1 MDNETRRYLDDIL
14 AGRVVTTGEFNLA
27 ASPATTTTVT
37 RVGVSRNS
45 IVNLMPYNSSAT
57 LSIIQNVVPA
67 NGSFVVNHTSSANTR
82 TFRYSF
88 VTGNIL
94 S

>member
-1 MDNETRRYLDDIL
+1 MDSEIRRYIDDIL
-14 AGRVVTTGEFNLA
+14 AGRTVTTGEFSLT

-37 RVGVSRNS
+37 RIGVSRNS
-45 IVNLMPYNSSAT
+45 VVHLTPHNSSA
-57 LSIIQNVVPA
+57 SYSAIQNVVPA
-67 NGSFVVNHTSSANTR
+67 NGSFVVNHTSSALTR

-94 S
+94 

>member
-1 MDNETRRYLDDIL
+1 MDSEVRRYIDDIL
-14 AGRVVTTGEFNLA
+14 AGRTVATGEFSLT

-37 RVGVSRNS
+37 RIGVSRNS
-45 IVNLMPYNSSAT
+45 IINLMPYNSSAA

-67 NGSFVVNHTSSANTR
+67 NGSFVVNHTSSALTR

-94 S
+94 